1 MLNSLQHFELLSCSI
16 QEIIRWV
23 SELHN
28 DLQSYI
34 VPKELLWGMVDH
46 TSAQQAHAVHKKG
59 RKACQEPKDGPRRLS
74 QKLCG

>member
-1 MLNSLQHFELLSCSI
+1 MVEDSVLNSLQHFELLSCSI

-34 VPKELLWGMVDH
+34 VPKELLWEMVDH
-46 TSAQQAHAVHKKG
+46 ALLLSCLGGRGLQGVGDCKG
-59 RKACQEPKDGPRRLS
+59 GW
-74 QKLCG
+74 G